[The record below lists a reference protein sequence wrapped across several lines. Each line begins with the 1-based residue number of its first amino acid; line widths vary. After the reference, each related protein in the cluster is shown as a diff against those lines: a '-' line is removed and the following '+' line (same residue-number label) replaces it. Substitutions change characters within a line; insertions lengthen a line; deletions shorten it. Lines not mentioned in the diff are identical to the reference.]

1 MMREM
6 LGRAFGAFLVLA
18 GLALVVLGIWF
29 AWQDR
34 RWSYLGGSVLGAVF
48 FLHGLSR
55 LFPGQPPPL
64 PIETGDPIMAAAM
77 DRARREFRRFAS
89 GLAEGKREALVK
101 YAMKT
106 GYGENEHVW
115 AIAHAI
121 DGDEV
126 VTSLASE
133 PVGTDADVGPERKRI
148 RVAEIEDWLLLDAD
162 GRMEGG
168 FTQIAMAKIYKRDK
182 GYVPYAIRKGL
193 PEFVDLDDQDLL

>member
-1 MMREM
+1 MMREI
-6 LGRAFGAFLVLA
+6 LGRAFGASLVLF
-18 GLALVVLGIWF
+18 GLTLVILGIWA
-29 AWQDR
+29 AWEDG
-34 RWSYLGGSVLGAVF
+34 RWSYLGGSALGAF
-48 FLHGLSR
+48 FLLHGLGR

-64 PIETGDPIMAAAM
+64 PIETGDPVMAAAM
-77 DRARREFRRFAS
+77 DRARREFRRFAA

-106 GYGENEHVW
+106 GYGDNEHVW

-121 DGDEV
+121 DSDEV

-133 PVGTDADVGPERKRI
+133 PVGADADVGPERKRI
-148 RVAEIEDWLLLDAD
+148 RVADVEDWLLIDAG

-193 PEFVDLDDQDLL
+193 PNFADLDDQSLL